1 MSLSPPTLT
10 ALIDVFAFV
19 VYPALVA
26 IFIAVVP
33 VGAFVRRRR
42 ARERRHG

>member
-1 MSLSPPTLT
+1 MSLSLPTLT

-19 VYPALVA
+19 AYPGLVA
-26 IFIAVVP
+26 IFIAAVS